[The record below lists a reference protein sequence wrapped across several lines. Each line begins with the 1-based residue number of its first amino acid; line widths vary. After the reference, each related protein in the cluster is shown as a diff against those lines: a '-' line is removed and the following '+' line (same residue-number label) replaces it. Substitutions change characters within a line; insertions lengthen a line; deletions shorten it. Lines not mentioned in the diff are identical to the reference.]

1 MLASRILETLRF
13 FNLQDSPLTLLELH
27 TYLLP
32 EKEALTAGLDP
43 QHELLQGKTLG
54 EFPKVAVSAVFEVLN
69 KDLAGQVECHNGF
82 YCFKGRGDI
91 VEQRLR
97 NYSHGLFREKRI
109 ARFVRGLRHVP
120 FVRGV
125 GLAGSQVLGQ
135 QKEGSDIDLFIIT
148 DPSRMWLARTLVTAY
163 FQVLGMRRH
172 GGAVKNRFCLN
183 HYIADYKKLDKHRNL
198 YTALEYAKLRPLVYS
213 QGIRQFHKKNQLW
226 IKGFYPNWQILHKDE
241 EPASAFQKFIE
252 KAFSGGFGQWL
263 EGFLKSWQ
271 LPKIRTEKYI
281 LVEDNEL
288 SFHPDSKQGYLLKR
302 FFENQAEQ

>member
-1 MLASRILETLRF
+1 MRF

-27 TYLLP
+27 AYLLP
-32 EKEALTAGLDP
+32 EKEILVAGLDL
-43 QHELLQGKTLG
+43 QHELPEGKVLG
-54 EFPKVAVSAVFEVLN
+54 EFPKVQASEIFGILN
-69 KDLAGQVECHNGF
+69 KELASEVECHNGF
-82 YCFKGRGDI
+82 YCLKGRGEI

-109 ARFVRGLRHVP
+109 ARFARGLRHVP

-163 FQVLGMRRH
+163 FQVLGLRRH
-172 GGAVKNRFCLN
+172 GRAVKNRFCLN
-183 HYIADYKKLDKHRNL
+183 HYVADYKKLDKHRNP

-226 IKGFYPNWQILHKDE
+226 IKSFYPNWQILHKDE
-241 EPASAFQKFIE
+241 EPASAFQKFTE
-252 KAFSGGFGQWL
+252 KAFLGGFGQWL
-263 EGFLKSWQ
+263 EGFLRSWQ
-271 LPKIRTEKYI
+271 LPKIRMEKYI

-288 SFHPDSKQGYLLKR
+288 SFHPDSKQEFLLKR